1 MRDQDLCL
9 DQLPPCVIAADVRTI
24 FYTPLRLAV
33 GWGISPRVLGM
44 IGVLMLVLLRLSVG
58 WHFHSEGISKIRQGD
73 WDASPFFANAKGPFA
88 EHFHAIVWDHDGSVR
103 RNAEYTRQL
112 FTDYRDRAAD
122 YYSFGDN
129 ELKSANQTID
139 QSIQALELILA
150 DSQEDLDEYD
160 LGRKRIESLKQQGD
174 RVGVESLAGQIA
186 TVKREN
192 DAKLKPVMAE
202 IDQLWSAYEVSINAL
217 AAPNQRAASPPL
229 ELRKP
234 RTARVDT
241 SIINRLVPYFD
252 LTIGWCLLLGLFT
265 PAAALAAAGFLG
277 SVFLSQYPPEPG
289 PASSNYQLI
298 ECMACL
304 VLAGTGAGRFAGLD
318 FFLHM
323 LCRRSEAKKSSNP

>member
-1 MRDQDLCL
+1 M
-9 DQLPPCVIAADVRTI
+9 IAAIVRTI
-24 FYTPLRLAV
+24 FFAPLRLAV
-33 GWGISPRVLGM
+33 GWGISPRVLGI
-44 IGVLMLVLLRLSVG
+44 IGVLMLVLLRLTIG

-88 EHFHAIVWDHDGSVR
+88 EHFHQMVWDHDGSVR

-112 FTDYRDRAAD
+112 FTDYRDQAAD

-129 ELKSANQTID
+129 ELKVANDTID
-139 QSIQALELILA
+139 QAIKALDVIL
-150 DSQEDLDEYD
+150 EDNYDDLEEYD
-160 LGRKRIESLKQQGD
+160 LGLKRIETLNAQGD

-192 DAKLKPVMAE
+192 DAKIKPVLKE
-202 IDQLWSAYEVSINAL
+202 IDQLWAAYEVSINAL

-234 RTARVDT
+234 RTARIDT
-241 SIINRLVPYFD
+241 SIINRMVPYFD
-252 LTIGWCLLLGLFT
+252 LTVGWCLLLGLFT

-289 PASSNYQLI
+289 PASTNYQLI

-304 VLAGTGAGRFAGLD
+304 VLAATGAGRFAGLD
-318 FFLHM
+318 FFIHL
-323 LCRRSEAKKSSNP
+323 LFRRGQAKQTGDA